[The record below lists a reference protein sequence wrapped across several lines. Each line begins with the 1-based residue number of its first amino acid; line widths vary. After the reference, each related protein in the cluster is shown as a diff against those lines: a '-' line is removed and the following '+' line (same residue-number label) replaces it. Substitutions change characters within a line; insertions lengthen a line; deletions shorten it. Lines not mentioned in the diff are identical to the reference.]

1 MKSFRLWVS
10 ALLLLIGAACRTE
23 EPEPARAPAVAVVST
38 PVPEI
43 VTPTP
48 PPAPE
53 PTPAEVVEE
62 RPSPESILA
71 GIERSY
77 RSLPRAVRMDVTT
90 TRVQTEPIAGLPP
103 HEELLLW
110 GVVNG
115 DPDKTA
121 VLYGFYEPPR
131 YRGTG
136 LLIEDERSS
145 VDGDAMWYHMRTF
158 RRFQNIPSTSLRLL
172 VAGTCMTYEDAR
184 GFLATD
190 RYQFRSTDDPDV
202 ILARP
207 LTPELE
213 SDTGY
218 SKAEVRVDPE
228 KRYVTEIRFTDLGGR
243 PWKVYTAGEPVRL
256 GDSWFPGVARIE
268 DLQGAVVSTVKYRYV
283 PLETSPPPALYDTD
297 VDDQLLLDRLTDALA
312 GLGIE
317 SRL

>member
-1 MKSFRLWVS
+1 MKRIGF
-10 ALLLLIGAACRTE
+10 LLLALACRGE
-23 EPEPARAPAVAVVST
+23 EPVPAPSPAPPPVAVATPIPEVPT
-38 PVPEI
+38 PAPVP
-43 VTPTP
+43 TPEPP
-48 PPAPE
+48 PPAD
-53 PTPAEVVEE
+53 
-62 RPSPESILA
+62 SILA
-71 GIERSY
+71 DVERSY
-77 RSLPRAVRMDVTT
+77 RSIPRAVRMDVAT

-115 DPDKTA
+115 DPEKTS
-121 VLYGFYEPPR
+121 VLYGFYEPSR

-136 LLIEDERSS
+136 LLIEDERKS
-145 VDGDAMWYHMRTF
+145 VDGDTMWYHMRTF

-190 RYQFRSTDDPDV
+190 RYEFRATDDPDV
-202 ILARP
+202 IVARP

-218 SKAEVRVDPE
+218 SQAEVRIDPQ

-243 PWKVYTAGEPVRL
+243 PWKVYSAGEPVRIK
-256 GDSWFPGVARIE
+256 GSWFPGKARIE
-268 DLQGAVVSTVKYRYV
+268 DLQGAVVSTVKYRYI
-283 PLETSPPPALYDTD
+283 PLESNPPASLYDTD

-312 GLGIE
+312 RLGIVAE
-317 SRL
+317 EPASQIKGPEIP